1 MAFRARRA
9 TEGDVGDA
17 IWVDA
22 ALDERLGRG
31 HDPEGAEKA
40 RGFGGF
46 VKREL
51 QIWNEEE
58 ESGRL
63 FAQNLGRSSISF
75 PLLPFESNCQCRE
88 RQIFLVLLDRTTL
101 EVSVKLPGKGTAA
114 VAMEGK
120 LEFESSK
127 YGLAFIY

>member
-1 MAFRARRA
+1 MALRARGA

-22 ALDERLGRG
+22 ALDEHVGGG
-31 HDPEGAEKA
+31 HDPEGAETA

-51 QIWNEEE
+51 QIWTEEE

-63 FAQNLGRSSISF
+63 FAQNLGRSSIRF
-75 PLLPFESNCQCRE
+75 PLLARQYASHYFRLRVTVSVERE
-88 RQIFLVLLDRTTL
+88 IFLVLLDRTTL
-101 EVSVKLPGKGTAA
+101 DVSVKLPGKRTAA
-114 VAMEGK
+114 VAEVWTCLHLLK
-120 LEFESSK
+120 
-127 YGLAFIY
+127 